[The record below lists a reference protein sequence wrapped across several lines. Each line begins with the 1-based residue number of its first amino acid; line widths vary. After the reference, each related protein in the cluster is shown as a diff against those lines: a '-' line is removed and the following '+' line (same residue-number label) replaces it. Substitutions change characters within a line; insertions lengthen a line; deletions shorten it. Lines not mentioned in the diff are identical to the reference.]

1 MNNYGVRGQMGEGIV
16 TIYRLLMVT
25 VVAFIVFST
34 ASISYEHY
42 IDVRDAEARILAR
55 EVSDCLSPDGV
66 LNLDK
71 IPEKDYEN
79 VLSYCGISQSERF
92 YVGIEVV
99 DSFEK
104 SVAKMYQGDSGA
116 LWIKELFGKVAV
128 KGNEVFDGNEK
139 NVEIIKKFNPGYY
152 KFEYPVFV
160 LKDNKKFE
168 GKIEMEV
175 LINNE
180 F

>member
-1 MNNYGVRGQMGEGIV
+1 MSEGIT

-25 VVAFIVFST
+25 VVAFAVFGV

-55 EVSDCLSPDGV
+55 EVSNCLSPDGV

-79 VLSYCGISQSERF
+79 IFSYCGISQGERF

-99 DSFEK
+99 DSSGK
-104 SVAKMYQGDSGA
+104 KVVKMYQGDSGA

-128 KGNEVFDGNEK
+128 KGNEVLDGNEK

-152 KFEYPVFV
+152 KFNYSVFV
-160 LKDNKKFE
+160 LEDEKKFE

-175 LINNE
+175 LVNHE